1 MERQVEEIEK
11 LTTESKNLF
20 QLFIK
25 ALAIF
30 IALYHLYCIVT
41 GKVEPFLYR
50 FTHLSLALLL
60 GFLLSASKK
69 NGLNRW
75 FPSILGIATFLIYL
89 YFYLNYERLIV
100 SIPGLHRLTNWDK
113 IIGITLIILIL
124 ESARRYIGWILPLVC
139 IVFLVYLF
147 AGQYLPGILYYKGLS
162 IDYIIH
168 YLVYTFEG
176 IFGSA
181 IAVSSG
187 YIVLFLIFGNFLNV
201 SGVGEYFINL
211 ATALAGGTRGGPAKI
226 AVLSSAFIGT
236 IIGAPTANVVIT
248 GTFTIPLMLKK
259 GFQPDFSAGV
269 EAAASTGGMI
279 LPPIMGSTAFIMADI
294 LGITYLQVAKAALIP
309 AIIYFLAIL
318 IMVDFYAAKHDI
330 CGLPKKE
337 RPSRHGVLKQSY
349 KLLPLVVIIILLIK
363 GYSPAFAGIGGLLA
377 SIILGIFSIKKK
389 KFFKKALEA
398 LEKASITAVQLILA
412 CAISGIILG
421 TFTLTGIS
429 GKITGLLLQSIGNT
443 ELLVLF
449 FIMVSALILGMGL
462 PVTPTYLLCVVW
474 GAPALISLGFKPIAA
489 HLFIL
494 FFAVLAPLTPP
505 FAITSY
511 VAANIAGGR
520 LGRTAIQALFL
531 ASSGF
536 IVPFMFIYHNELLM
550 IGNWPS
556 ILISFFKLIISIV
569 CLAGGIQG
577 FLLNQMNIFSRMLV
591 MISGILVILPGF
603 LSDFFGL
610 FLLGILLILSKE
622 RTSLLSN
629 NIKTFFQ
636 RRIKDL

>member
-11 LTTESKNLF
+11 LTAENKNLF

-25 ALAIF
+25 TLAISV
-30 IALYHLYCIVT
+30 ALYHLYCIVT
-41 GKVEPFLYR
+41 GRVEPLLYR

-69 NGLNRW
+69 NGFNRW
-75 FPSILGIATFLIYL
+75 FSLILGIAAFLIYL

-124 ESARRYIGWILPLVC
+124 ESARRYIGWILPLLGIIFSLYIFV
-139 IVFLVYLF
+139 
-147 AGQYLPGILYYKGLS
+147 GPYLPGILYFKGLS
-162 IDYIIH
+162 FEYVLH

-181 IAVSSG
+181 IAVSSE
-187 YIVLFLIFGNFLNV
+187 YIVLFLIFGNFINI
-201 SGVGEYFINL
+201 SGVGDYFIKL
-211 ATALAGGTRGGPAKI
+211 ATALAGSTRGGPAKI

-236 IIGAPTANVVIT
+236 IIGAPAANVAIT
-248 GTFTIPLMLKK
+248 GTFTIPLMKKK

-318 IMVDFYAAKHDI
+318 IMVDFYAAKNNLLGI
-330 CGLPKKE
+330 PIKE
-337 RPSRHGVLKQSY
+337 IPSLIGVLKESY
-349 KLLPLVVIIILLIK
+349 KLLPLIMVTIVLLK
-363 GYSPAFAGIGGLLA
+363 GFSPSFAGMWGIA
-377 SIILGIFSIKKK
+377 SSVLLGILYVENKLFIKKI
-389 KFFKKALEA
+389 LES
-398 LEKASITAVQLILA
+398 LERASITAIQIILA
-412 CAISGIILG
+412 CAVSGIIMG
-421 TFTLTGIS
+421 AFSLTGLS
-429 GKITGLLLQSIGNT
+429 GKITRILLQSIGNM

-449 FIMVSALILGMGL
+449 FIMISALILGMGL
-462 PVTPTYLLCVVW
+462 AITPTYLLCVVF
-474 GAPALISLGFKPIAA
+474 GAPSLISLGFKPIAV

-494 FFAVLAPLTPP
+494 YFAVMAPLTPP

-511 VAANIAGGR
+511 VAANIADGK
-520 LGRTAIQALFL
+520 LGKTAIQALFL
-531 ASSGF
+531 ALSGF
-536 IVPFMFIYHNELLM
+536 IIPYMFIYHNELLM
-550 IGNWPS
+550 IGNVVD
-556 ILISFFKLIISIV
+556 ILISSAKLIIGIT

-577 FLLNQMNIFSRMLV
+577 FLVRDLNNIQRIVVTVSGALVAIPGFFSDLVGLVLLSIFIFSSIEKESIVKNNLK
-591 MISGILVILPGF
+591 IIL
-603 LSDFFGL
+603 
-610 FLLGILLILSKE
+610 
-622 RTSLLSN
+622 
-629 NIKTFFQ
+629 Q
-636 RRIKDL
+636 RRTKD